1 MQAGISIDNVNHNVV
16 CYATITCL
24 QSHINYANKY
34 GLRFNPDKTVCMTVG
49 KNDFIN
55 RIWFLEGSCLKEVNN
70 LLYLGV
76 CLSNA
81 KSVHAMTQI
90 KAARRAFFALKS
102 TGVFS
107 SGSESVS
114 VSYLF
119 NTALIWTSV
128 CVAK

>member
-1 MQAGISIDNVNHNVV
+1 MIDYISNMQAGISIDNVNHNVV

-70 LLYLGV
+70 LMYLGV
-76 CLSNA
+76 YMSKA
-81 KSVHAMTQI
+81 RSVHAVSRI
-90 KAARRAFFALKS
+90 KAARQAVFALKGA
-102 TGVFS
+102 GVFS
-107 SGSESVS
+107 GGSESAS
-114 VSYLF
+114 VSYF
-119 NTALIWTSV
+119 F
-128 CVAK
+128 